1 MQQLVYPHGNSNCF
15 LGSTYSVLHVGVFVW
30 YTGNLAV
37 YIRNTLQNERKQQK
51 NKNLADV
58 FNQQHIN
65 DTLQIMQHEMLI
77 ILSQLRLYDSSQ
89 VE

>member
-1 MQQLVYPHGNSNCF
+1 
-15 LGSTYSVLHVGVFVW
+15 
-30 YTGNLAV
+30 LAV

-77 ILSQLRLYDSSQ
+77 ILSQLRLYDSS
-89 VE
+89 